1 MVRVVM
7 SDFLCMRDNF
17 SVTFLVT
24 KRRNSEACRGNPNP
38 EQETIKG
45 THTHKKRQRT
55 NAGQPHSTR
64 RKEANPQLG
73 TAHAASEDTT
83 HTSNHTAC
91 HQSRKRR
98 PARHPPWAQQVPHI
112 YSYLNTNGTCLAATK
127 RSPIPVQTARN
138 WLFQLE
144 TQPVT
149 RRNNQLLAC
158 ADAPFLAKTI
168 NCNQA
173 ILAYVICKK

>member
-1 MVRVVM
+1 MHRQ
-7 SDFLCMRDNF
+7 SETRAGNHHQRH
-17 SVTFLVT
+17 TRT
-24 KRRNSEACRGNPNP
+24 RNASLPTQANHTARGARKQPP
-38 EQETIKG
+38 IQGTI
-45 THTHKKRQRT
+45 
-55 NAGQPHSTR
+55 
-64 RKEANPQLG
+64 
-73 TAHAASEDTT
+73 HAASEDTT
-83 HTSNHTAC
+83 HISSHTAC
-91 HQSRKRR
+91 HQSSRSR